1 MVSVIPQFKR
11 MLAELAVVIT
21 AVASDLFSD
30 EMGDFYHIGG
40 IAELDFSND
49 KAIVFAMKLI
59 DFEGVVATL
68 DEPAGLVD
76 YAGFTELHE
85 LLSINKRNLL
95 LELIAGES
103 VVRTGPFN
111 SNVCARIS
119 NSNANSTATLT
130 ADIALLNVAF
140 RKSLVLERIVKHEVF
155 AFNLLSH
162 TDYIIKLAQIA

>member
-103 VVRTGPFN
+103 VVCTGPFN
-111 SNVCARIS
+111 SNVRARIS

-130 ADIALLNVAF
+130 ADIALLDVAMGVGQ
-140 RKSLVLERIVKHEVF
+140 RLVGVVQDQEF
-155 AFNLLSH
+155 SFDFSH
-162 TDYIIKLAQIA
+162 DN

>member
-1 MVSVIPQFKR
+1 MASVIPRFKG

-30 EMGDFYHIGG
+30 EMGNFRRVGG
-40 IAELDFSND
+40 IAELDFGYN

-68 DEPAGLVD
+68 DEPACLVD
-76 YAGFTELHE
+76 DAGFTELHQ
-85 LLSINKRNLL
+85 LLGIVKGNLL

-103 VVRTGPFN
+103 VVCTGPFN
-111 SNVCARIS
+111 SNVRARIS

-130 ADIALLNVAF
+130 ADIALLDVAF
-140 RKSLVLERIVKHEVF
+140 RKSLVLERVVKHEVF

-162 TDYIIKLAQIA
+162 TDYIMKLAQMA

>member
-1 MVSVIPQFKR
+1 

-59 DFEGVVATL
+59 DFEGVVATA
-68 DEPAGLVD
+68 DEPTRFVD
-76 YAGFTELHE
+76 DTRLAEPHE
-85 LLSINKRNLL
+85 LLGIVKGNLL
-95 LELIAGES
+95 LELVAGES
-103 VVRTGPFN
+103 VVCTGPLN
-111 SNVCARIS
+111 SNVRARIS

-130 ADIALLNVAF
+130 ADIALHDVAMGVGQ
-140 RKSLVLERIVKHEVF
+140 RLVGVVQDQEF
-155 AFNLLSH
+155 SFDFSH
-162 TDYIIKLAQIA
+162 DN

>member
-30 EMGDFYHIGG
+30 EMGNFRRVGG
-40 IAELDFSND
+40 IAELDFGYN

-68 DEPAGLVD
+68 DEPAGFVD

-103 VVRTGPFN
+103 VVCTGPFN
-111 SNVCARIS
+111 SNVRARIT
-119 NSNANSTATLT
+119 NSNANSTATLAT
-130 ADIALLNVAF
+130 DIALLDVAMGVGQ
-140 RKSLVLERIVKHEVF
+140 RLVGVVQDQEF
-155 AFNLLSH
+155 SFDFSH
-162 TDYIIKLAQIA
+162 DN